1 MDYGFSD
8 VQSAL
13 KHLTAMNINLPNTI

>member
-8 VQSAL
+8 VHSAL
-13 KHLTAMNINLPNTI
+13 KHLTAMNINLPSTV